1 MKFDKVKVGKVISDI
16 EKYSIDLEGIKIKGQ
31 KSLHNIEFYG
41 ASMLIFSIVN
51 SYIDLANEIISS
63 NSLGY
68 PSTYSDM
75 FDLLQQRNII
85 NESESKA
92 FKRLVNIRN
101 AIAHRYFSITQ
112 LDIMNAISDLKKVK
126 KLISIFK
133 QC

>member
-16 EKYSIDLEGIKIKGQ
+16 EKYSIDLESIKLKGQ
-31 KSLHNIEFYG
+31 KSISKIEFYG

-75 FDLLQQRNII
+75 FDLLQQRNVI

-101 AIAHRYFSITQ
+101 VIAHRYFNITQ
-112 LDIMNAISDLKKVK
+112 VDIMNAISDLKKVK

-133 QC
+133 

>member
-16 EKYSIDLEGIKIKGQ
+16 EKYSIDLEGIKLKGQ
-31 KSLHNIEFYG
+31 KSISKIEFYG

-63 NSLGY
+63 NSFGY

-101 AIAHRYFSITQ
+101 VIAHRYFNITQ
-112 LDIMNAISDLKKVK
+112 VDIINAISDLKKVK

-133 QC
+133 

>member
-16 EKYSIDLEGIKIKGQ
+16 EKYSIDLEGIKLKGQ
-31 KSLHNIEFYG
+31 KSIGKMEFYS

-51 SYIDLANEIISS
+51 SYIDLGNEIISS

-68 PSTYSDM
+68 PSTYSEM
-75 FDLLQQRNII
+75 FDLLQQKNII
-85 NESESKA
+85 TERESKG

-101 AIAHRYFSITQ
+101 GIAHRYFNITQ
-112 LDIMNAISDLKKVK
+112 TDIINAISDLKKVK

-133 QC
+133 QS